1 MTTKNKT
8 DETGAR
14 EFILIDNNYDRMNPS
29 FEKLMSRLIKYA
41 HIDYTTEAY
50 PLSRAEAEMIVSR
63 IETLMRIR

>member
-1 MTTKNKT
+1 MTAKNKT
-8 DETGAR
+8 DDKR
-14 EFILIDNNYDRMNPS
+14 FNLIDNNYDRMNPV